1 MKMQSD
7 GIREWYCQRVSE
19 TAYLVNP
26 VIVVSERSFLLMTE
40 TKEPFWILKSDV
52 DTVWGKAKYTIIEEF

>member
-1 MKMQSD
+1 MKIQSD

-19 TAYLVNP
+19 TAYFVNP
-26 VIVVSERSFLLMTE
+26 VIVVSERSFLLITE

-52 DTVWGKAKYTIIEEF
+52 GTVLGKTKYTIIEEL